1 MRIQKILFKI
11 LIEKNRWAKFGII
24 DFFNS
29 QNLIYWISRN
39 KKMSI
44 LVPEKWSIMDHLLF
58 SQEDL

>member
-11 LIEKNRWAKFGII
+11 LIGKNRWAKLGNI

-29 QNLIYWISRN
+29 KNLIYWISRI
-39 KKMSI
+39 K
-44 LVPEKWSIMDHLLF
+44 SIMDHLLF